1 MPFVTKFFG
10 VISGVMETLSCKALG
25 GFRLTQ
31 NWSDS
36 GKIEQFS
43 NRQTEAIHLMRKGEI
58 SLFWGSSGSCMSFQS
73 CSPTFF
79 FFFWISRT
87 TTLDLYVLFL
97 IVHIANVDLEIT
109 NPEKT
114 RIRSTNV
121 QEHQI

>member
-1 MPFVTKFFG
+1 MPFVTKFCG

-43 NRQTEAIHLMRKGEI
+43 NRQTEAIHLMRKGKYLCLGAQVAPACH
-58 SLFWGSSGSCMSFQS
+58 STGKAVK
-73 CSPTFF
+73 T
-79 FFFWISRT
+79 RT

-97 IVHIANVDLEIT
+97 IVHNSQQRDIAIFE
-109 NPEKT
+109 
-114 RIRSTNV
+114 
-121 QEHQI
+121 